1 MGSADV
7 VVAAEGATFGLP
19 EVDNGA
25 LGAATHL
32 MRLVPVQRARWMLYS
47 CERATAEELHSY
59 GSVLRVVADD
69 QLAAEASELASVI
82 AEKDPTVIRAAKA
95 SLNAIEPVEMADS
108 YRLEQGYTF
117 ELNLLGLG
125 DRARDAFLRGE
136 RDQAPTAD

>member
-1 MGSADV
+1 M
-7 VVAAEGATFGLP
+7 
-19 EVDNGA
+19 
-25 LGAATHL
+25 
-32 MRLVPVQRARWMLYS
+32 PVQRTRWMLYS

-69 QLAAEASELASVI
+69 QLAAEASKLASVI

>member
-1 MGSADV
+1 M
-7 VVAAEGATFGLP
+7 
-19 EVDNGA
+19 
-25 LGAATHL
+25 
-32 MRLVPVQRARWMLYS
+32 
-47 CERATAEELHSY
+47 
-59 GSVLRVVADD
+59 ADD
-69 QLAAEASELASVI
+69 QLAAEASELASVN
-82 AEKDPTVIRAAKA
+82 AEKNPTVIRAAKA